1 VNQHPRRAPRWLL
14 APGAA
19 LVFAI
24 AAPRSARADEPLI
37 PGELR
42 MMREPG
48 EPVDVPDAADDL
60 DPIDIEATLAFHLD
74 IGRGVVTRHPAG
86 QDATPVASWSTM
98 TSRLVPEIRVGLFHD
113 LAATTRLPI
122 ILSRTASLA
131 PIDGSPAN
139 VTDAG
144 GEPLFQT
151 PVRSPERS
159 GVEYISFGLLAGVM
173 NQTRSPSLPSW
184 TLGAEVQVPIGP
196 AQSACNEAA
205 PSPQVRCAAPGDLNR
220 DGVVDANEPD
230 GEVERDPGIGRGTVG
245 IALHTAISRRVRY
258 FEPFGQLDV
267 TFEVP
272 VGQSPLRAPTPSA
285 SSMLPVRGEGAV
297 GLGIVPWENR
307 ERFSRVWVDA
317 RVAFGFAT
325 RGRDFSPLFDA
336 LGSSAAPS
344 LRASRTVDGERL
356 YETGVS
362 TVGPHGS
369 LGAAT
374 SFVWRASQLIRLGV
388 DLSVVHDFEHAI
400 VDDEPDEPLYR
411 SQLDEESGRFS
422 IASTVR
428 VKIGAVGTV
437 LF

>member
-1 VNQHPRRAPRWLL
+1 MI
-14 APGAA
+14 
-19 LVFAI
+19 AI
-24 AAPRSARADEPLI
+24 ACSRSARADEPLI

-48 EPVDVPDAADDL
+48 EPVDVPDAVDDL

-74 IGRGVVTRHPAG
+74 IGRGVLTRHPSG
-86 QDATPVASWSTM
+86 KDATPIADWSTM

-122 ILSRTASLA
+122 ILSRTASLVA
-131 PIDGSPAN
+131 TDGSAAS
-139 VTDAG
+139 VQAES
-144 GEPLFQT
+144 GEQLFSL

-173 NQTRSPSLPSW
+173 NQTRNPALPSW

-196 AQSACNEAA
+196 AQSACNEA
-205 PSPQVRCAAPGDLNR
+205 PPDKQVRCAAPGDLNR

-230 GEVERDPGIGRGTVG
+230 GEAARDPGIGRGTVG
-245 IALHTAISRRVRY
+245 IAVHTAISRRIRY

-272 VGQSPLRAPTPSA
+272 VGQSPLRAPTPGA

-336 LGSSAAPS
+336 LGSSDAPS
-344 LRASRTVDGERL
+344 LRAPRTVEGTRL

-362 TVGPHGS
+362 TVGAHAS

-374 SFVWRASQLIRLGV
+374 SFVWRASQLIRLAV
-388 DLSVVHDFEHAI
+388 DLSVAHDFEHAV

-411 SQLDEESGRFS
+411 PELDEGSGRFS
-422 IASTVR
+422 IASTVL